1 MAEAAFIRNDTTD
14 GIVFDVTPAPQSP
27 GYTFKWAFLGLS
39 IFILTLFISFSG
51 KVNFFPAIIGAVVLA
66 LSCFPIKKDMDKR
79 KPVRLVAG
87 RGGLTV
93 GDAVY
98 PAANIAELYLRQP
111 ETSDRVVFGNSIQVA
126 SAQAGAAIDRSH
138 SRRSLS
144 LILRMKE
151 NSQAREIVFG
161 LTPDVG
167 MALLNDLGFALGLSR
182 TA

>member
-14 GIVFDVTPAPQSP
+14 GIAFEITPAPQSP

-51 KVNFFPAIIGAVVLA
+51 KVNIFPAIIGAAVLA
-66 LSCFPIKKDMDKR
+66 LAIMPIRKDMTKR
-79 KPVRLVAG
+79 KSVRLVAG
-87 RGGLTV
+87 RSGLTV
-93 GDAVY
+93 ADAVY
-98 PAANIAELYLRQP
+98 PAASIAELYLKQP
-111 ETSDRVVFGNSIQVA
+111 ETSERIVFGSSLQVA

-144 LILRMKE
+144 LILRTKE
-151 NSQAREIVFG
+151 SSQAREIVFG